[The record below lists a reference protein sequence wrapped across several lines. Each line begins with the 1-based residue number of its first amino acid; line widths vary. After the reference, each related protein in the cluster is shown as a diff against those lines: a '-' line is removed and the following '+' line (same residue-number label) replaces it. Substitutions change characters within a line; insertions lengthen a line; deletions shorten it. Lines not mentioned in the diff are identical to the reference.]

1 MKWEKIL
8 AATKDVIADKETI
21 TFRLL
26 DQIQQLYGLFC
37 KRNNESIVFDRNQIN
52 EQLDYIKNEIEFMQD
67 VIQASND
74 MMMNEKKSLIAQ
86 HGSTK
91 K

>member
-37 KRNNESIVFDRNQIN
+37 KRNNESNVFDRNKIN